1 MRLVAG
7 LAGEA
12 AGVLVGV
19 DLREALGFGS
29 AGRMAADAE
38 DGGVELGRGDGGV
51 VGVFRKRTVA
61 GFAVDVGVLAGFFG
75 VQDVRMA
82 GLAGLV
88 AGEMDGTSGNL
99 TDCGSTVMA
108 VFAKGLGHDEVP
120 DNKEHEEGSDEQE
133 RKSEQMSCIFEKA
146 HRINFPSR
154 YGGGPEKL
162 VRQTTTMSLIW
173 E

>member
-1 MRLVAG
+1 MRLVTG

-19 DLREALGFGS
+19 DLREAFGFGS

-38 DGGVELGRGDGGV
+38 DGGVELGWGDGGV
-51 VGVFRKRTVA
+51 VGVFRKRTVV
-61 GFAVDVGVLAGFFG
+61 GFAVDVGVLAGFLG

-99 TDCGSTVMA
+99 TDCGSAVMA
-108 VFAKGLGHDEVP
+108 GFAKGLGHDEV
-120 DNKEHEEGSDEQE
+120 
-133 RKSEQMSCIFEKA
+133 
-146 HRINFPSR
+146 
-154 YGGGPEKL
+154 
-162 VRQTTTMSLIW
+162 
-173 E
+173 

>member
-38 DGGVELGRGDGGV
+38 DGGVELWRGDGWV
-51 VGVFRKRTVA
+51 VCVLRQGAVA
-61 GFAVDVGVLAGFFG
+61 GFTVHAGVLAGFFG
-75 VQDVRMA
+75 VEDVRMA

-99 TDCGSTVMA
+99 TDCGSAVMA

-120 DNKEHEEGSDEQE
+120 DNKEHEEGNDEQE
-133 RKSEQMSCIFEKA
+133 RKPKQMSCIFEKA
-146 HRINFPSR
+146 HRVNFPSR
-154 YGGGPEKL
+154 
-162 VRQTTTMSLIW
+162 
-173 E
+173 